1 MNKVNNPP
9 LTTQQI
15 AELANLEAM
24 PDQEIDYSDIPAT
37 TPEQWRE
44 AKQGLFYRPVK
55 QQLTLRIDA
64 DVVEW
69 FKSQGR
75 GYQTRIN
82 ELLRQTMLKEINQGK
97 RL

>member
-1 MNKVNNPP
+1 MSKVHNAP
-9 LTTQQI
+9 LTAQQQ
-15 AELANLEAM
+15 ADLAGLEAM
-24 PDQEIDYSDIPAT
+24 RDEEIDYSDLAAT

-44 AKQGLFYRPVK
+44 AKRAVFYRPVK

-64 DVVEW
+64 DVLEW

-82 ELLRQTMLKEINQGK
+82 KLLRQVMMNDCD
-97 RL
+97 